1 MHVTMEGISSDS
13 SQNLMLPLQNKQTK
27 KTCNFYV
34 LCLVPAAC
42 KAVLSNPPAD
52 FLHIQ
57 KENRTINNMRLLD
70 KTEKLC
76 YCSWSATWVQYP
88 LDIRKCSWDLNI
100 KFDKALGDQDSV
112 APPLLELVINRDEI
126 EVDVSVMETKFW
138 DLNILVNLI
147 ELTTVRSGVVCG
159 WACKILLS
167 LVGLYEEFEE

>member
-1 MHVTMEGISSDS
+1 MHVMMEGISSDS
-13 SQNLMLPLQNKQTK
+13 SQNLMLPLQNKQK
-27 KTCNFYV
+27 KLAISMSCAWFQPPV
-34 LCLVPAAC
+34 R
-42 KAVLSNPPAD
+42 LSNPPAD

-76 YCSWSATWVQYP
+76 YCSRSATWVQYP
-88 LDIRKCSWDLNI
+88 LDIRKCSWDLNV

-138 DLNILVNLI
+138 DLNILVNLK

-159 WACKILLS
+159 WACKILLT